1 MESCTIRYWYDN
13 INFLFFILIIII
25 RIDSYHIYNPFTF
38 TNINAFRLQGTNING
53 ENEAS
58 C

>member
-1 MESCTIRYWYDN
+1 MTIG
-13 INFLFFILIIII
+13 IILWFPI
-25 RIDSYHIYNPFTF
+25 RAIKTIECFSDKHTLDI
-38 TNINAFRLQGTNING
+38 RLQGTNING